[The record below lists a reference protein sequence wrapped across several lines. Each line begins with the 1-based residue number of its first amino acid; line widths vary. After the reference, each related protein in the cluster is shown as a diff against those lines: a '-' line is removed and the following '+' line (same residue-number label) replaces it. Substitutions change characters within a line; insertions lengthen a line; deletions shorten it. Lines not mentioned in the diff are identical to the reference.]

1 MLRRHPRTTFIG
13 AHLAGSAEDLR
24 MVAAM
29 LEEHTNLMI
38 DISARIAELGR
49 QPYSSHDFMVRFA
62 DRVLFGSDHA
72 DRRVYSL
79 YYRLLETR
87 DEYFDYGLGRLPHN
101 GRWRIYG
108 LGLPD
113 PVLEQIYRSNATRV
127 IWGSH

>member
-1 MLRRHPRTTFIG
+1 M
-13 AHLAGSAEDLR
+13 AGSAEDLGLL
-24 MVAAM
+24 ASM
-29 LEEHTNLMI
+29 LDEHRNLVI

-49 QPYSSHDFMVRFA
+49 QPYSAHDLMVRFA

-72 DRRVYSL
+72 DGRAYAL

-87 DEYFDYGLGRLPHN
+87 DEYFEYGLSRRPQN

-113 PVLEQIYRSNATRV
+113 PVLEQIYHLNAKRV
-127 IWGSH
+127 IWGER